1 MNSNFPNRWS
11 PASLTFNNYFTC
23 SYVEFLKIIWCSYS
37 QNIPLS
43 LFLSGDVFTLWPSSA
58 PVNGKTM
65 KLLNDLDIAS
75 DGTIYMSDSSTKWDR
90 RHNRYCIMEA
100 DNSGR
105 YCILSW
111 KFSLTL
117 STNIW
122 KRRKEN
128 PQKLTQLSSRSHPRH
143 LVGKRA
149 AQKDTIVDITSDNQV
164 NSNFPYRWSPASLTF
179 NNYFYLIYIYI

>member
-1 MNSNFPNRWS
+1 MRF
-11 PASLTFNNYFTC
+11 SLLRYIQI
-23 SYVEFLKIIWCSYS
+23 SSSVEFLKVLWCSYS

-105 YCILSW
+105 YCIVSW
-111 KFSLTL
+111 NFSLTL
-117 STNIW
+117 ATNIW
-122 KRRKEN
+122 ACKIKDLKHYVTRKISDR
-128 PQKLTQLSSRSHPRH
+128 PMHLHCQFARTQCMDPKVSAASH
-143 LVGKRA
+143 LISLWQGFT
-149 AQKDTIVDITSDNQV
+149 D
-164 NSNFPYRWSPASLTF
+164 SLTGSK
-179 NNYFYLIYIYI
+179 LVKKLLGK